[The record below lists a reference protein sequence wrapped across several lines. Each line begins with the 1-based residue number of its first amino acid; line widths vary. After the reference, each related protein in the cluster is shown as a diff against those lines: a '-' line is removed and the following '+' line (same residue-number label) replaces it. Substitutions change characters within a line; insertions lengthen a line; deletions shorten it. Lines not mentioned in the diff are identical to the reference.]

1 MLRKSQ
7 GSSYAVHLSYV
18 PENIIHSFFLIR
30 INFIRIMRLKI
41 GEI

>member
-1 MLRKSQ
+1 MPNVLQTVSNGSNDYEISQ
-7 GSSYAVHLSYV
+7 W
-18 PENIIHSFFLIR
+18 IHSFFLIR